1 MAKVICFF
9 LGTGHGDFVFI
20 SSFDLETPLSP
31 FLQTRMKFMPTV
43 SGLSK
48 FQEND
53 NLAVFKKQLLT
64 YNV

>member
-1 MAKVICFF
+1 
-9 LGTGHGDFVFI
+9 
-20 SSFDLETPLSP
+20 
-31 FLQTRMKFMPTV
+31 MKFMPTV